1 MLQKL
6 SVIFFVCIQV
16 VFVQSVVAGDLVY
29 TPVNPSFGGSSF
41 NSAHLLAT
49 AEAQKPKEKP
59 KASTSSGQS
68 SSERF
73 IRLLESRLYSSL
85 ATAVSEAIF
94 GDSAEPSGTIT
105 FDTRQVAYTN
115 NGTEIQLTITDFET
129 GQVTNI
135 TVPSLV
141 TP

>member
-1 MLQKL
+1 MLQRL
-6 SVIFFVCIQV
+6 SVLFIVCMQV
-16 VFVQSVVAGDLVY
+16 IWVQPVLAGDLVY
-29 TPVNPSFGGSSF
+29 TPLNPTFGGSSF

-59 KASTSSGQS
+59 KETSSSQS

-73 IRLLESRLYSSL
+73 IRLLESRLSSSL

-94 GDSAEPSGTIT
+94 GDDAQPNGTIT
-105 FDTRQVAYTN
+105 FDTQQVAFVNT
-115 NGTEIQLTITDFET
+115 GDEIQLTITDFAT
-129 GQVTNI
+129 GQITNI

>member
-1 MLQKL
+1 MLQRL
-6 SVIFFVCIQV
+6 SVLLFVCTQV
-16 VFVQSVVAGDLVY
+16 VLVQSVSAGDLVY
-29 TPVNPSFGGSSF
+29 TPLNPSFGGSSF

-59 KASTSSGQS
+59 KATSSSQS

-94 GDSAEPSGTIT
+94 GDSAQPSGTIT
-105 FDTRQVAYTN
+105 FDTQQVAYTN
-115 NGTEIQLTITDFET
+115 NGTEIQLTITDFAT